1 MSDIA
6 AAFAVLA
13 FVIYPDDPALA
24 FMALVAM
31 AILIGEA
38 VILACIVA
46 AALAIGHWREPVRV
60 VTDWQ
65 DAPAQMGDLPAL
77 PRGMR
82 GAP

>member
-1 MSDIA
+1 MSDVA

-13 FVIYPDDPALA
+13 FAINPNDPVLA

-38 VILACIVA
+38 VVLACIVA
-46 AALAIGHWREPVRV
+46 AALAIEHWREPVRV
-60 VTDWQ
+60 MTDWQ
-65 DAPAQMGDLPAL
+65 DDPAQMGDLPAL
-77 PRGMR
+77 PHGMR